1 MLTLSDSMMMRFWLF
16 TCLIFKPKLA
26 NQILRPTIQ
35 INYSLNLSKWLYFFI
50 FEDMTALSKRIHALA
65 ESQTIKMAKMGRDL
79 AAKGI
84 DIINLSFGEPDF
96 NTPDYIKDAAK
107 KALDNN
113 FTFYTPVSGYPELRK
128 AITEKLRVDNNLSYD
143 SDQIVVTTGAK
154 QALAN
159 ALLCLV
165 NPGDEVLIPTPY
177 WVSYSEMVK
186 LAEGTSVFIP
196 TTVEQNFKITAQQL
210 EQAITPKTKVFMFSS
225 PCNPTGSV
233 YSYEELAEL
242 AKVFEKYPEIYIL
255 SDEIYE
261 HINFGDKHESIA
273 QFASLKERVILIN
286 GFSKAFAMTGWR
298 LGYLAASKEIAQAC
312 DKMQGQI
319 TSGTCSIAQRAGI
332 AACEGGLESVL
343 KMKAAFLKRR
353 DLVYGLL
360 KAIPGIKT
368 NLPSGAFYFFP
379 DVSSYFGKSANGEK
393 INDALDLSLY
403 LLNEAHVALVSGDA
417 FGDPN
422 SIRISYAASEEKLS
436 EAMKR
441 IAAALAKLV

>member
-1 MLTLSDSMMMRFWLF
+1 MLTLSDSMMIRFWLF
-16 TCLIFKPKLA
+16 TCLIFKPKLI

-360 KAIPGIKT
+360 KTIPGIKT

-393 INDALDLSLY
+393 IKDALDLSLY

-436 EAMKR
+436 EAMER
-441 IAAALAKLV
+441 IATALAKLV